1 MIFYDPPAGI
11 LFCLRDT
18 EKYNSNFVLL
28 CLCGNPLQ
36 KANKNN
42 GSWLKS
48 TTGQPNY
55 YVNFAAM
62 HYASIENIS
71 KSFGIR
77 SLFKNI
83 TFFVEEGDKI
93 AFVAR
98 NGSGKSTLLKIIAGL
113 DTADSGTV
121 WVHKDIK
128 VVMLQQET
136 AFEEMKSIWDNVLKM
151 DNPVVK
157 TVKQY
162 EMCLEE
168 EPENI
173 DKLTNLM
180 AKVDELNAWNFESE
194 LKQILGKLNLHHLN
208 EPVKNLSGGQRKRV
222 ALAQALIE
230 AQLHQGKCLLILDEP
245 TNHLDVQMIEWL
257 EDYLSAQ
264 KITLL
269 CVTHDRYFL
278 DAVCNEIL
286 EMDDEKIYVYQGDYD
301 YFLEQKS
308 LRQEVQASE
317 LQKDKNIFRKE
328 LEWMRKQP
336 KARTTKSKSRQD
348 AFAEIEER
356 VGQRKEEAD
365 VSLQVKM
372 TRLGGKVLEMKKINK
387 SYGDKVILKG
397 FDYTFKKGER
407 IGIVGKNGIGKSTF
421 LKIALQQEKP
431 DSGKVNHGDTVVF
444 GNFNQEGLQYK
455 EDKRAIEYVKD
466 FAEFFPLADGSKIS
480 ASQFMEKFGFT
491 GEQQYTPLSKLSGG
505 EKRRLHLLSILFLN
519 PNFLILDE
527 PTNDLDLQ
535 TLRTLEEFLLD
546 FPGCILIVSHDRY
559 FMDRMVDHLFAFEGD
574 GVIKDFPGNYTLYR
588 EWKEKELTGER
599 NALAADRS
607 SLTEKQAPEIR
618 AEQRTTNNGQRK
630 LSFKEKFEFDQIEK
644 EMPKLQKEKTLLEE
658 KMNSGSMSYDELQK
672 AAERISRIVQLLDE
686 KEMRWLELSERV

>member
-1 MIFYDPPAGI
+1 
-11 LFCLRDT
+11 
-18 EKYNSNFVLL
+18 
-28 CLCGNPLQ
+28 
-36 KANKNN
+36 
-42 GSWLKS
+42 
-48 TTGQPNY
+48 
-55 YVNFAAM
+55 M
-62 HYASIENIS
+62 HYASVENLS

-77 SLFKNI
+77 TLFKNI
-83 TFFVEEGDKI
+83 SFYVEEGDKI

-113 DTADSGTV
+113 DHADGGTV

-128 VVMLQQET
+128 VIMLQQDT
-136 AFEEMKSIWDNVLKM
+136 PFEENKSIWDNVLRM

-157 TVKQY
+157 VVKAY
-162 EMCLEE
+162 EQCIEE
-168 EPENI
+168 TPDDI

-180 AKVDELNAWNFESE
+180 SLVDELNAWNFESE

-222 ALAQALIE
+222 ALAQSLIE
-230 AQLHQGKCLLILDEP
+230 MQLHEGKCLLILDEP
-245 TNHLDVQMIEWL
+245 TNHLDVSMIEWL

-264 KITLL
+264 KVTLL
-269 CVTHDRYFL
+269 LVTHDRYFL

-286 EMDDEKIYVYQGDYD
+286 EMDEEKIFTYKGDYD

-308 LRQEVQASE
+308 MRQEVQASE

-336 KARTTKSKSRQD
+336 KARTTTSKSRQD
-348 AFAEIEER
+348 AFAVVEER
-356 VGQRKEEAD
+356 VSLKKEDAE

-372 TRLGGKVLEMKKINK
+372 TRLGGKILEMKKINK
-387 SYGDKVILKG
+387 SYGDKVLIKN
-397 FDYTFKKGER
+397 FDYTFKRGER
-407 IGIVGKNGIGKSTF
+407 VGIVGKNGVGKSTF
-421 LKIALQQEKP
+421 LKIALHQEKP
-431 DSGKVNHGDTVVF
+431 DSGKINHGDTVVF
-444 GNFNQEGLQYK
+444 GNFDQEGLKYK

-480 ASQFMEKFGFT
+480 ASQFMEKFGFNA
-491 GEQQYTPLSKLSGG
+491 EQQYTPLSKLSGG
-505 EKRRLHLLSILFLN
+505 EKRRLHLLAVLFLN

-574 GVIKDFPGNYTLYR
+574 GVIKDFPGNYSQYR
-588 EWKEKELTGER
+588 E
-599 NALAADRS
+599 ALANEKFTGYEVVAEKIPVIDEVVVKQKNNS
-607 SLTEKQAPEIR
+607 EIKKLT
-618 AEQRTTNNGQRK
+618 
-630 LSFKEKFEFDQIEK
+630 FKEKHEFETIEK
-644 EMPKLQKEKTLLEE
+644 EMPALQKEKETIEIQ
-658 KMNSGSMSYDELQK
+658 MNSGNLNFEALQK
-672 AAERISRIVQLLDE
+672 AAARVGEIVALLDE
-686 KEMRWLELSERV
+686 KEMRWLELSERMA

>member
-1 MIFYDPPAGI
+1 M
-11 LFCLRDT
+11 T
-18 EKYNSNFVLL
+18 V
-28 CLCGNPLQ
+28 
-36 KANKNN
+36 
-42 GSWLKS
+42 
-48 TTGQPNY
+48 T
-55 YVNFAAM
+55 FAAM
-62 HYASIENIS
+62 HYASIENIG

-77 SLFKNI
+77 TLFKNI
-83 TFFVEEGDKI
+83 SFYVEEGDKV

-113 DTADSGTV
+113 DTADSGTL

-128 VVMLQQET
+128 VVMLQQDTTFDET
-136 AFEEMKSIWDNVLKM
+136 KSIWDNILRL

-157 TVKQY
+157 VVKEY
-162 EMCLEE
+162 EMCLEDD
-168 EPENI
+168 PENI

-180 AKVDELNAWNFESE
+180 ARVDELNAWNFESE

-230 AQLHQGKCLLILDEP
+230 AQLHEGKCLLILDEP

-264 KITLL
+264 KVTLL

-286 EMDDEKIYVYQGDYD
+286 EMEDEKIYVYNGDYD

-308 LRQEVQASE
+308 LRHEVQQSE

-336 KARTTKSKSRQD
+336 RARTTKSKSRQD
-348 AFAEIEER
+348 AFTEIEER
-356 VGQRKEEAD
+356 VSQKKEDVD

-387 SYGDKVILKG
+387 SYGDKVLIKG
-397 FDYTFKKGER
+397 FEYIFKKGER
-407 IGIVGKNGIGKSTF
+407 VGIVGKNGVGKSTF
-421 LKIALQQEKP
+421 LKIALHQEKP

-444 GNFNQEGLQYK
+444 GNFDQEGLVYK
-455 EDKRAIEYVKD
+455 EDKRAIEFVKD

-480 ASQFMEKFGFT
+480 ASQFMEKFGFMA
-491 GEQQYTPLSKLSGG
+491 EQQYTPLSKLSGG
-505 EKRRLHLLSILFLN
+505 EKRRLHLLSVLFLN

-574 GVIKDFPGNYTLYR
+574 GIIKDFPGNYTQYR
-588 EWKEKELTGER
+588 E
-599 NALAADRS
+599 ALASAQFTGHVIADKKTIEPVMRQKS
-607 SLTEKQAPEIR
+607 ASTEQK
-618 AEQRTTNNGQRK
+618 K
-630 LSFKEKFEFDQIEK
+630 LSFKEKHEFESIEK
-644 EMPKLQKEKTLLEE
+644 EIPLLQKEKITLEE
-658 KMNSGSMSYDELQK
+658 KMNNGSMPFDELQQ
-672 AAERISRIVQLLDE
+672 AAQRIGGIVQLLDE
-686 KEMRWLELSERV
+686 KEMRWLELSEKM

>member
-1 MIFYDPPAGI
+1 
-11 LFCLRDT
+11 
-18 EKYNSNFVLL
+18 
-28 CLCGNPLQ
+28 
-36 KANKNN
+36 
-42 GSWLKS
+42 
-48 TTGQPNY
+48 
-55 YVNFAAM
+55 M

-77 SLFKNI
+77 SLFSNI

-98 NGSGKSTLLKIIAGL
+98 NGTGKSTLLKIIAGL
-113 DTADSGTV
+113 DSADSGSV

-136 AFEEMKSIWDNVLKM
+136 AFEENRSIWDNVLKM

-157 TVKQY
+157 AVKEY

-168 EPENI
+168 EPGHI
-173 DKLTNLM
+173 DKLTGLM
-180 AKVDELNAWNFESE
+180 SRVDELNAWSFESE

-208 EPVKNLSGGQRKRV
+208 EPVRNLSGGQRKRV

-230 AQLHQGKCLLILDEP
+230 AQLHEGKCLLILDEP

-264 KITLL
+264 KVTLL

-286 EMDDEKIYVYQGDYD
+286 EMDDGRIYVYKGDYD

-317 LQKDKNIFRKE
+317 MQKDKNIYRRE

-348 AFAEIEER
+348 SFTEIEER
-356 VGQRKEEAD
+356 VKQRRDEPD

-372 TRLGGKVLEMKKINK
+372 TRLGGKVLEMKKVYK
-387 SYGDKVILKG
+387 SFGDKAILKG

-407 IGIVGKNGIGKSTF
+407 IGIVGRNGAGKSTF
-421 LKIALQQEKP
+421 LKIALQEEKP
-431 DSGKVNHGDTVVF
+431 DSGKINHGDTVLF
-444 GNFNQEGLQYK
+444 GHFSQEGLQYK
-455 EDKRAIEYVKD
+455 EDKRAIEFVKG
-466 FAEFFPLADGSKIS
+466 FAEFFPLADGSKVS

-491 GEQQYTPLSKLSGG
+491 GEQQYTFLSKLSGG
-505 EKRRLHLLSILFLN
+505 EKRRLHLLSLLYRN
-519 PNFLILDE
+519 PNFLVLDE

-535 TLRTLEEFLLD
+535 TLRTLEEFLLE

-574 GVIKDFPGNYTLYR
+574 GVIRDFPGNYSQYR
-588 EWKEKELTGER
+588 EAKEKEKLT
-599 NALAADRS
+599 ADS
-607 SLTEKQAPEIR
+607 GKPAEKNEKQEPETLN
-618 AEQRTTNNGQRK
+618 EKPGTNQQKQK
-630 LSFKEKFEFDQIEK
+630 LSFKEKFEFEQLEK
-644 EMPKLQKEKTLLEE
+644 ELPQLQEEKRTLEE
-658 KMNSGSMSYDELQK
+658 KMNGGSMNYEDLQQ
-672 AAERISRIVQLLDE
+672 AAERISTLVQLIDE
-686 KEMRWLELSERV
+686 KEMRWLELSEKI